1 MQYVPIQSQP
11 TLLKGIK
18 MTKTTAWEIVAIS
31 TGKREQVFD
40 SLENAKTICTLMQ
53 IEGRD
58 RYKIQEVTNYETHE
72 QELRKT

>member
-1 MQYVPIQSQP
+1 
-11 TLLKGIK
+11 

-58 RYKIQEVTNYETHE
+58 RYRIQEVTHYETHE
-72 QELRKT
+72 QEFRKT